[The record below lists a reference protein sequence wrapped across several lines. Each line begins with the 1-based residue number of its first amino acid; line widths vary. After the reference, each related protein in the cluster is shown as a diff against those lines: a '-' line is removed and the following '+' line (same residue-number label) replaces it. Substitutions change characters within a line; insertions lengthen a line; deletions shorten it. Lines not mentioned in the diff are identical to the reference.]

1 MEEIRKDA
9 EVIVNT
15 EEAETNAP
23 ETAEEAQPEEIDT
36 EEPKQDDEEAG
47 SDEKKPA
54 KKAKGKKAGRK
65 STLHKLL
72 GVITA
77 LILIIAAAVIW
88 MAVDTKYS
96 DSAVGNWEIKE
107 VAVGEETMTLKEAE
121 DMGLTE
127 IGHFKLNNSGSC
139 EIKILDFEAEGEWA
153 QDEHGAITINCG
165 DEETFSATIDEE
177 GLMTAEDT
185 TSTKYTLEK

>member
-1 MEEIRKDA
+1 MEEIKKDA
-9 EVIVNT
+9 EVLVNT
-15 EEAETNAP
+15 EEPETNAP
-23 ETAEEAQPEEIDT
+23 EAEITETEFPEAY
-36 EEPKQDDEEAG
+36 
-47 SDEKKPA
+47 EKKPA
-54 KKAKGKKAGRK
+54 KKAKSKKAGKK

-72 GVITA
+72 GVIIA

-139 EIKILDFEAEGEWA
+139 EIKILDFEAEGKWT
-153 QDEHGAITINCG
+153 QDENGVITINCG

>member
-1 MEEIRKDA
+1 MEEIKKDA
-9 EVIVNT
+9 EVLVNT
-15 EEAETNAP
+15 EEPETNAP
-23 ETAEEAQPEEIDT
+23 EAEITETEFPEAY
-36 EEPKQDDEEAG
+36 
-47 SDEKKPA
+47 EKKPA
-54 KKAKGKKAGRK
+54 KKAKSKKAGKK

-139 EIKILDFEAEGEWA
+139 EIKILDFEAEGKWT
-153 QDEHGAITINCG
+153 QDENGVITINCG